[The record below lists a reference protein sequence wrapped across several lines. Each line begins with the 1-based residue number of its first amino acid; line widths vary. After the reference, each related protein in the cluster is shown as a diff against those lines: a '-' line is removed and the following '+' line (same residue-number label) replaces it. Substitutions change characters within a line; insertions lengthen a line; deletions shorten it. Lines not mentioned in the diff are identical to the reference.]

1 MTQSSTVVLE
11 RLSLHIAKVTFSNP
25 PVNLIAPDTV
35 SRMRDIVVALRTIRT
50 SRSYSLRAA

>member
-35 SRMRDIVVALRTIRT
+35 SRMRDIVVALSNDPDIKVV
-50 SRSYSLRAA
+50 LA